1 MTDSL
6 PQFHGIIA
14 YPVTPF
20 DASGAVD
27 EAALRRLIDRLIG
40 DGAHAIAPLG
50 STGESAYLSDDE
62 WQRVAAISIEQVR
75 KRVPVIVG
83 VSDLTTE
90 GAAARARFADQRG
103 GDAVMLLP
111 VSYWKLSE
119 AEIHAHVK
127 AVAHATRT
135 PVMLYNNP
143 ATSGV
148 DMSPESIVRMV
159 NAIDNVTMVK
169 ESSGDIAQ
177 MTDLVAGTPDQFN
190 VLAGSATTFYASLC
204 VGATGGILALACV
217 LPEACVRLFKLTR
230 DGRHDEAAA
239 LQRRL
244 VPVAKLVGSLHGVPG
259 LKAALRLVD
268 CDAGLPRPP
277 LAPVSEAV
285 MASLREVLVSF
296 EEVALV

>member
-1 MTDSL
+1 MTDSI

-20 DASGAVD
+20 DASGGVD
-27 EAALRRLIDRLIG
+27 EAALRRLIDRLIH

-62 WQRVAAISIEQVR
+62 WQRVAAISIEQVD

-83 VSDLTTE
+83 VSDLTTA

-103 GDAVMLLP
+103 SDAVMLLP

-169 ESSGDIAQ
+169 ESSGDIQRMHRIAQ
-177 MTDLVAGTPDQFN
+177 LSEHRIPFYNGCNPLALEAFVAGAAGWCTAAANLIPAQVLELYRAVRTGDLDAAQRSFYRQLPVLQFILKGGLPTT
-190 VLAGSATTFYASLC
+190 VKAG
-204 VGATGGILALACV
+204 LALRGFDAGAPR
-217 LPEACVRLFKLTR
+217 LPL
-230 DGRHDEAAA
+230 AAA
-239 LQRRL
+239 STEARIELSRL
-244 VPVAKLVGSLHGVPG
+244 L
-259 LKAALRLVD
+259 D
-268 CDAGLPRPP
+268 DLPTD
-277 LAPVSEAV
+277 
-285 MASLREVLVSF
+285 
-296 EEVALV
+296 